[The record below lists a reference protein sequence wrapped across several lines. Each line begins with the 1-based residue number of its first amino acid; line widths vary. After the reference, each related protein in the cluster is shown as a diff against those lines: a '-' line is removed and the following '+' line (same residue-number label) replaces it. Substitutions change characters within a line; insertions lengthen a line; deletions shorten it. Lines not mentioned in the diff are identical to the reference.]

1 MRSADSSASS
11 WYDCC
16 GYSELAT
23 LFMIDS
29 LGVKDKNTL
38 YFLDWYIEKLVICVW
53 PAKSF
58 ASSFICA
65 CLNPGGAMAN
75 SGPMK
80 LHPYWYWNCLTF
92 HFWLGRKHNN
102 IDDFHRHNLM
112 HVMSWP
118 HRQSKEWA
126 QSSDLSDYSILD
138 NWTLCCIW
146 CPHMY
151 LLNKVSVI
159 IFFLLVHDRRS
170 DHYWRF
176 QRIGIQSYL

>member
-1 MRSADSSASS
+1 MRLADSSASS
-11 WYDCC
+11 WYGCC
-16 GYSELAT
+16 GYSELAA

-102 IDDFHRHNLM
+102 IDDFHRHNLIC
-112 HVMSWP
+112 MSC
-118 HRQSKEWA
+118 HDLIDRVKSELYLQTYLIA
-126 QSSDLSDYSILD
+126 QSLIIEP
-138 NWTLCCIW
+138 CV
-146 CPHMY
+146 
-151 LLNKVSVI
+151 VSGAWQDSKSCV
-159 IFFLLVHDRRS
+159 
-170 DHYWRF
+170 
-176 QRIGIQSYL
+176 

>member
-1 MRSADSSASS
+1 MRLADSSASS

-16 GYSELAT
+16 GYSELAA

-75 SGPMK
+75 SGPMEF
-80 LHPYWYWNCLTF
+80 HPYWYWNCLTF

-102 IDDFHRHNLM
+102 IDDFHRHNLIC
-112 HVMSWP
+112 MSC
-118 HRQSKEWA
+118 H
-126 QSSDLSDYSILD
+126 DLIDRLKSEQNDFGGATYCFLD
-138 NWTLCCIW
+138 ANVHSVNHWLIGSLVDVQYTKVV
-146 CPHMY
+146 Y
-151 LLNKVSVI
+151 LFFLNKL
-159 IFFLLVHDRRS
+159 F
-170 DHYWRF
+170 YW
-176 QRIGIQSYL
+176 